1 MYLILSIT
9 ALLIS
14 FLAYKI
20 NNKNVKLLIIVDII
34 ISTIYILWRGTVIPT
49 NLGIV
54 SFILGLILFVCEFIG
69 FMNFMNFQF
78 IFFGKY
84 KIIRKDLSVYNLDEA
99 PLVDVLI
106 CTYNESLQ
114 LLEKTIIA
122 SAQMAYPKN
131 KFKVYVCDDGRRDE
145 LKALCKKYGVNYI
158 TREDNQGA
166 KAGNINNALKYIKG
180 DLFLVL
186 DADMIPKKE
195 FLQKTIGYFEDENLA
210 FVQTP
215 QCYYNKDMY
224 QSNLKKYIPN
234 EQDFFMRDVQEARA
248 YRGAVL
254 HVGTNAVF
262 RRKFIDEIGG
272 YPTCSITE
280 DMAVGM
286 LLQAKGYDSIFINK
300 VLVLGLSA
308 STFGELVK
316 QRDRWCRGNIQV
328 FKHYNPFIL
337 KGLTPAQRI
346 CYVDGVLY
354 WFSNLIKMFYIIVP
368 ILFLSTG
375 IHFVE
380 SGFAELLNMTIP
392 YILVQIFIFRISSP
406 KSRRYMWTHYYEMA
420 MAPHL
425 SLSIIKEM
433 FGFEVNFNVT
443 SKDIEIDRGYY
454 EYDVVKPHLLILIL
468 GLLSLFIG
476 LKLVEKGYIIKY
488 AYYLNAFLN
497 IFNLIGIMRSLRVA
511 YQVKV
516 SEDEDRASIDEKM
529 ESNCILL
536 DHEEKH
542 LSNIDVVIDSISSK
556 KIWIET
562 SQNLEI
568 GSKVLIKLRKS
579 YVKCKVLDKHRNNLE
594 LKLLSL
600 TKEQMEEVIEIYIQY
615 LTPYHE
621 IDKKQIFIED
631 KKKTFD
637 NKSKVI
643 KIA

>member
-122 SAQMAYPKN
+122 STQMAYPKN

-158 TREDNQGA
+158 TREDNKGA

-248 YRGAVL
+248 YRGALL

-392 YILVQIFIFRISSP
+392 YILVQIFIFRILSP

-516 SEDEDRASIDEKM
+516 SEDEDRASIDEKR

-562 SQNLEI
+562 SQNLET

-579 YVKCKVLDKHRNNLE
+579 YAKCEVLDKHRNNLE

>member
-392 YILVQIFIFRISSP
+392 YILVQIFIFRILSP

-562 SQNLEI
+562 SQNLET

>member
-122 SAQMAYPKN
+122 STQMAYPKN

-158 TREDNQGA
+158 TREDNKGA

-392 YILVQIFIFRISSP
+392 YILVQIFIFRILSP

-579 YVKCKVLDKHRNNLE
+579 YVKCEVLDKHRNNLE

>member
-122 SAQMAYPKN
+122 STQMAYPKN

-392 YILVQIFIFRISSP
+392 YILVQIFIFRILSP

-562 SQNLEI
+562 SQNLET

>member
-122 SAQMAYPKN
+122 STQMAYPKN

-392 YILVQIFIFRISSP
+392 YILVQIFIFRILSP

>member
-122 SAQMAYPKN
+122 STQMAYPKN

-392 YILVQIFIFRISSP
+392 YILVQIFIFRILSP

-542 LSNIDVVIDSISSK
+542 LSNIDVVIDSISGK

-562 SQNLEI
+562 SQNLET

-579 YVKCKVLDKHRNNLE
+579 YVKCEVLDKHRNNLE

>member
-122 SAQMAYPKN
+122 STQMAYPKN

-158 TREDNQGA
+158 TREDNKGA

-316 QRDRWCRGNIQV
+316 QRERWCRGNIQV

-392 YILVQIFIFRISSP
+392 YILVQIFIFRILSP

-579 YVKCKVLDKHRNNLE
+579 YVKCEVLDKHRNNLE

>member
-215 QCYYNKDMY
+215 QCYYNKDIY

-392 YILVQIFIFRISSP
+392 YILVQIFIFRILSP

-556 KIWIET
+556 KIWIEA
-562 SQNLEI
+562 SQNLET

-579 YVKCKVLDKHRNNLE
+579 YVKCEVLDKHRNNLE